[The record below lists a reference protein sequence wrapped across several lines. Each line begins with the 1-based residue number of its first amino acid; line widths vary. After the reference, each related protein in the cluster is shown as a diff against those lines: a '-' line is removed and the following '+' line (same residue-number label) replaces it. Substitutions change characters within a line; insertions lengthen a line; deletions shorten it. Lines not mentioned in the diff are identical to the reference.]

1 MYFISK
7 IGQAIFG
14 TKNERELNK
23 LQPLVDQINALESK
37 IEALDDSS
45 LRKKTSD
52 LKAAYTSGQ
61 TLDDLLPEAF
71 AVVRE
76 ASKRTIGLRHYDV
89 QLISGIALHKG
100 WVAEAKTGEGKTL
113 TATLPS
119 FLNALAGKG
128 VHVIVPNAYLAKRD
142 ATWVQPIFDFLGL
155 TVSTAENSSSF
166 TERQSAYEADI
177 TYTTNSTLG
186 FDYLRDNMRLSDQQK
201 CQRDLFYC
209 IIDEADSILIDE
221 ARTPLII
228 TGQADDSS
236 ELYQKI
242 YALTSQLEYSEDNPK
257 DLTILL
263 KEKQVHL
270 TEPGHDRI
278 NELLRGA
285 KLIADGSDLY
295 EVENIRITHYINACL
310 KARFLYHK
318 DIDYV
323 IDQQQIIIIDE
334 STGRKSIG
342 RRWSDGLHQALEAKE
357 NVPIQ
362 KENQTLASITYQ
374 NLFRLYP
381 KISGMTGTADTE
393 ATELN
398 DIYQLTVLVIPT
410 NKPMVR
416 ADHADK
422 IYMNEEDKTNAIIE
436 EVKTK
441 HAVGQPIL
449 IGTTSIES
457 SEALSKHLSSA
468 KIKHNVLNA
477 KHHERE
483 AEIIAEAGRY
493 GSVTIATN
501 MAGRGTDIILGG
513 DPSHN
518 KNWQEEH
525 QKVIESG
532 GLHVLG
538 SERHESR
545 RIDNQLRGRSGRQ
558 GDVGSSQFYL
568 SLDDKLMKRFASE
581 QMKYFMTTLGM
592 KKGENL
598 SAPML
603 NRSIENA
610 QNNIEAHYYDMRKNL
625 LQLDNVANDQRSIIY
640 QQRNEL
646 LSSESISDVIIDML
660 PSVAE
665 NICNQITQSI
675 KVLDEKGCAHIHAA
689 LLKQLQVDLEVKTHS
704 SIEALSIL
712 LTEKLKEKLAEQHEK
727 IGEPFLSVEK
737 KCLLS
742 ILDKS
747 WKEHL
752 SAMDHLRMGIQLR
765 RYAQK
770 NPAHEFKEEALTLF
784 NQLLSKVKY
793 ATIHALCNVE
803 ITPPKPT
810 MPSSGGY
817 TIRVKDHAEKTS

>member
-14 TKNERELNK
+14 TKNDRELNK
-23 LQPLVDQINALESK
+23 LQPIIANINALEDTYS
-37 IEALDDSS
+37 ALDDAA
-45 LRKKTSD
+45 LREKTQSFKD
-52 LKAAYTSGQ
+52 AYTSGQ
-61 TLDDLLPEAF
+61 TLDDLLPDAF
-71 AVVRE
+71 AAVRE
-76 ASKRTIGLRHYDV
+76 ASKRTLGLRHYDV
-89 QLISGIALHKG
+89 QMISGIALHKG
-100 WVAEAKTGEGKTL
+100 WIAEAKTGEGKTL

-119 FLNALAGKG
+119 FLNALTGNG
-128 VHVIVPNAYLAKRD
+128 VHIIVPNAYLAKRD
-142 ATWVQPIFDFLGL
+142 ANWVKPIFDFLGL
-155 TVSTAENSSSF
+155 SVAIAENDSAF
-166 TERQSAYEADI
+166 LDRQSAYRADI
-177 TYTTNSTLG
+177 TYTTNHTLG
-186 FDYLRDNMRLSDQQK
+186 FDYLRDNMRTSNEHRCLKD
-201 CQRDLFYC
+201 FAYC

-228 TGQADDSS
+228 TGQAADSS
-236 ELYQKI
+236 ALYQHI
-242 YALTSQLEYSEDNPK
+242 YQLTAQLQHSEDNPQ
-257 DLTILL
+257 DVIILH
-263 KEKQVHL
+263 KEKQAHL
-270 TEPGHDRI
+270 TESGHDKM
-278 NELLRGA
+278 NELLHKT
-285 KLIADGSDLY
+285 KLIAEGSDLY

-310 KARFLYHK
+310 KARFLFHK

-323 IDQQQIIIIDE
+323 IDQEQVVIIDE

-342 RRWSDGLHQALEAKE
+342 RRWSDGIHQALEAKE
-357 NVPIQ
+357 KLPVQ

-393 ATELN
+393 ATELK
-398 DIYQLTVLVIPT
+398 DIYQLNVLVVPT
-410 NKPMVR
+410 NRPMVR
-416 ADHADK
+416 TDHADQ
-422 IYMNEEDKTNAIIE
+422 IYLNEEDKLAAIMK
-436 EVKTK
+436 EVQTRHEK
-441 HAVGQPIL
+441 GQPIL

-457 SEALSKHLSSA
+457 SELLSKHLKNI

-483 AEIIAEAGRY
+483 ADIIAEAGRL

-513 DPSHN
+513 DPKEN
-518 KNWQEEH
+518 KHWKEEH
-525 QKVIESG
+525 KKVIESG

-581 QMKYFMTTLGM
+581 QMKYFMQVFGM

-603 NRSIENA
+603 NRSIANA
-610 QNNIEAHYYDMRKNL
+610 QHNIEAHYYDMRKNL

-646 LSSESISDVIIDML
+646 LVTDSISDVIDDMTAQ
-660 PSVAE
+660 VAQQMLT
-665 NICNQITQSI
+665 QIKQGITSF
-675 KVLDEKGCAHIHAA
+675 DEKSCAQIQKSVKSQLKIDITVSSNTTIEDLLEILKKQLMAHII
-689 LLKQLQVDLEVKTHS
+689 KQREQFGDAFIQLEK
-704 SIEALSIL
+704 
-712 LTEKLKEKLAEQHEK
+712 Q
-727 IGEPFLSVEK
+727 
-737 KCLLS
+737 CLLS
-742 ILDKS
+742 ILDRS

-752 SAMDHLRMGIQLR
+752 AAMDHLRMGIQLR

-770 NPAHEFKEEALTLF
+770 NPTHEFKAEALQLF
-784 NQLLSKVKY
+784 DQLLAKVKY
-793 ATIHALCNVE
+793 ATIHALANIE
-803 ITPPKPT
+803 PQKPT
-810 MPSSGGY
+810 MQSSGGY
-817 TIRVKDHAEKTS
+817 TITVNNNYEENTN

>member
-14 TKNERELNK
+14 TKNQRELK
-23 LQPLVDQINALESK
+23 KIQPLVDKINALEPE
-37 IEALDDSS
+37 ITALDDSA
-45 LRKKTSD
+45 LQQKTTD
-52 LKAAYTSGQ
+52 LKTAYASGQ

-71 AVVRE
+71 AIVRE
-76 ASKRTIGLRHYDV
+76 ASKRTLGLRHYDV
-89 QLISGIALHKG
+89 QMISGIALHRG

-142 ATWVQPIFDFLGL
+142 ATWVKPLFDFLGL
-155 TVSTAENSSSF
+155 TVETAENNSSF
-166 TERQSAYEADI
+166 EIRKAAYEADI

-186 FDYLRDNMRLSDQQK
+186 FDYLRDNMRTSNKQRCL
-201 CQRDLFYC
+201 RDLFYC

-221 ARTPLII
+221 ARTPLIM

-236 ELYQKI
+236 ALYQQV
-242 YALTSQLEYSEDNPK
+242 YALTSQLEYSEENPK

-270 TEPGHDRI
+270 TETGHDRI
-278 NELLRGA
+278 NELLRQA

-310 KARFLYHK
+310 RARFLFHK

-323 IDQQQIIIIDE
+323 VDKDQVIIIDE

-342 RRWSDGLHQALEAKE
+342 RRWSDGLHQALETKE
-357 NVPIQ
+357 NVSIQ

-398 DIYQLTVLVIPT
+398 DIYQLMVLVIPT

-422 IYMNEEDKTNAIIE
+422 IYMSEEDKMQAIVE
-436 EVKTK
+436 EVKTR
-441 HAVGQPIL
+441 HASGQPVL

-457 SEALSKHLSSA
+457 SEKLSKHLSSA

-493 GSVTIATN
+493 GSITIATN

-513 DPSHN
+513 EPSHN
-518 KNWQEEH
+518 PNWQEEH

-665 NICNQITQSI
+665 NICKQITHSI
-675 KVLDEKGCAHIHAA
+675 KVFDEKGCAKIHVA
-689 LLKQLQVDLEVKTHS
+689 LQQQLKINLEIAPNSTLDS
-704 SIEALSIL
+704 LITSIA
-712 LTEKLKEKLAEQHEK
+712 EKLKEKLSEQHKEIGDSFLQIEK
-727 IGEPFLSVEK
+727 Q
-737 KCLLS
+737 CLLT

-752 SAMDHLRMGIQLR
+752 AAMDHLRMGIQLR

-770 NPAHEFKEEALTLF
+770 NPAHEFKEEALALF
-784 NQLLSKVKY
+784 DQLLSKIKY
-793 ATIHALCNVE
+793 ATIHALCNVQVQPARPA
-803 ITPPKPT
+803 IK
-810 MPSSGGY
+810 SSGGY
-817 TIRVKDHAEKTS
+817 TIRVNNNAETTT